1 MEAVGS
7 SGSWAD
13 FHEARGGQVSGG
25 GRMKGLPAGI
35 MESIQPVQSL
45 RRTAASSEARNK

>member
-13 FHEARGGQVSGG
+13 FLEARGGQLSKG
-25 GRMKGLPAGI
+25 GRMKWLPAGI
-35 MESIQPVQSL
+35 MESIQPVQNL
-45 RRTAASSEARNK
+45 WRTDAFSEARNK